1 VNNPR
6 LRLWHNILDD
16 LGPPEGCVLPW
27 WLIGVYCLLFPLE
40 GLRWALDR
48 HDQFDIC
55 RMVWKI
61 RGVEYTDQFFRQI
74 AFADGVVFKAERING
89 RITLTK
95 YNLEAKP

>member
-1 VNNPR
+1 
-6 LRLWHNILDD
+6 
-16 LGPPEGCVLPW
+16 
-27 WLIGVYCLLFPLE
+27 
-40 GLRWALDR
+40 
-48 HDQFDIC
+48 
-55 RMVWKI
+55 MVWKI